1 MEEQRFGR
9 LTVKSFFSRDR
20 NHNKRWLCLCDCG
33 NEKVVLGDKL
43 KDGNTQSCGCYYAEF
58 CRALVST
65 AEKER
70 KPYTKKSWT
79 AMIAR
84 CTNPKS
90 PSYCRYGAKGVTV
103 CDRWLHGENGESGW
117 TCFYTDMGPR
127 PTDRSIDRINNYKG
141 YFLENCRWATRKE
154 QAANKRKKVLV

>member
-1 MEEQRFGR
+1 
-9 LTVKSFFSRDR
+9 
-20 NHNKRWLCLCDCG
+20 
-33 NEKVVLGDKL
+33 
-43 KDGNTQSCGCYYAEF
+43 
-58 CRALVST
+58 
-65 AEKER
+65 
-70 KPYTKKSWT
+70 
-79 AMIAR
+79 MIAR